1 MDYNVKAKEIFD
13 SITNRKRFIDK
24 MPSNISQGESGV
36 LLYLSNNN
44 NVSQSE
50 LSEKLNVTIPRILA
64 IINTLRAKK
73 LIIKRIDS
81 NDKRRTI
88 ISITEKGKKD
98 IIQKKKNAISFIEK
112 IIKELSDEEI
122 EQYISINRK
131 IEEISNTI
139 KD

>member
-1 MDYNVKAKEIFD
+1 MNYNEKAEEIFNT
-13 SITNRKRFIDK
+13 ITKRKNFIDK

-50 LSEKLNVTIPRILA
+50 LSEKLNVTMPRILA

>member
-1 MDYNVKAKEIFD
+1 M
-13 SITNRKRFIDK
+13 
-24 MPSNISQGESGV
+24 
-36 LLYLSNNN
+36 
-44 NVSQSE
+44 
-50 LSEKLNVTIPRILA
+50 PRILA
-64 IINTLRAKK
+64 IIDTLRAKK

>member
-50 LSEKLNVTIPRILA
+50 LSEQLNVTMPRILA